1 MSVLNIALVFLI
13 SWWLGWFLTLPF
25 GVKAPDKVEP
35 GHASGAPDKP
45 RLLIK
50 AAIATGIACVI
61 TAVGVVIVLSD
72 WIDVR
77 E

>member
-25 GVKAPDKVEP
+25 GVKAPDEVKP

-45 RLLIK
+45 RLVIK

-61 TAVGVVIVLSD
+61 TAVVAVIVLSG

>member
-13 SWWLGWFLTLPF
+13 AWWLGWFLTLPF
-25 GVKAPDKVEP
+25 GFRTPDKVEP
-35 GHASGAPDKP
+35 GHAPSAPERP

-50 AAIATGIACVI
+50 AAIATVLACVI
-61 TAVGVVIVLSD
+61 TGIVVVIVLSG

>member
-1 MSVLNIALVFLI
+1 MSVLNIVLVFLI
-13 SWWLGWFLTLPF
+13 AWWLGWFLTLPF
-25 GVKAPDKVEP
+25 GVKPPDKIEP

-61 TAVGVVIVLSD
+61 TAVVVVIVQSG

>member
-13 SWWLGWFLTLPF
+13 AWWLGWFLTLPF
-25 GVKAPDKVEP
+25 GVKTPDKVEP

-50 AAIATGIACVI
+50 AVIATGIACVI
-61 TAVGVVIVLSD
+61 TAAVAGIILSG

>member
-25 GVKAPDKVEP
+25 GVKAPDKVDP

-61 TAVGVVIVLSD
+61 TAVVVVIVLSG